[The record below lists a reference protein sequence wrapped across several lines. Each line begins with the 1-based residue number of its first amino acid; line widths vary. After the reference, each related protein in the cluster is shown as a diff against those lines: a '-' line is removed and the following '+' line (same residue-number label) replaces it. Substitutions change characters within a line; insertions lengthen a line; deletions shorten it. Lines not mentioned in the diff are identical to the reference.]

1 MGYGLSVYGKDTAN
15 NDFYVIDSD
24 KGSYEY
30 LGIKAGGFYTS
41 STDSRASVAADTPI
55 SGYSGT
61 GANLIFAR
69 TDTTEDMHFYTSQTK
84 AAGSFVIGGD
94 HEIISVG
101 TTSFTAVGA
110 ANNNVGTNF
119 VATGVG
125 SGTGTA
131 RYDNLIGLQAVKYV
145 LLHRVGTLTNNVNGT
160 GYGLQV
166 YNSSDQLMFDSR
178 KVNQGLEIHKIHD
191 QEAFP
196 GGKWSEMSSS
206 DKTANLVWDGSSQT
220 AAAWR
225 NTYVSIMGSHY
236 YYSFYS
242 ALSYTHIALN
252 SFYFDNSAQKIYFQ
266 GFLKL
271 VETAAGINI
280 DQDIKNAGTILVGE
294 FKE

>member
-1 MGYGLSVYGKDTAN
+1 M
-15 NDFYVIDSD
+15 
-24 KGSYEY
+24 
-30 LGIKAGGFYTS
+30 
-41 STDSRASVAADTPI
+41 
-55 SGYSGT
+55 
-61 GANLIFAR
+61 
-69 TDTTEDMHFYTSQTK
+69 
-84 AAGSFVIGGD
+84 
-94 HEIISVG
+94 
-101 TTSFTAVGA
+101 
-110 ANNNVGTNF
+110 
-119 VATGVG
+119 
-125 SGTGTA
+125 
-131 RYDNLIGLQAVKYV
+131 
-145 LLHRVGTLTNNVNGT
+145 GTLTNNVNGT